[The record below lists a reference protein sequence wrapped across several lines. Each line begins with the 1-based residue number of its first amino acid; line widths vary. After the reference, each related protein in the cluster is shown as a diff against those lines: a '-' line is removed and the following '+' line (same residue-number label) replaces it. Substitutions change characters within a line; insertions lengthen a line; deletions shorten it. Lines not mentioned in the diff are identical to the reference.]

1 MMEEDFYATIKF
13 KNGEE
18 VFAKVMHSEENGNSL
33 LLLVC
38 PIQVTEFTTRKGT
51 SGYKIEP
58 WLKTSREDLFVVNMD
73 DVLTM
78 SESKD
83 IDIIMMHQEFNRR
96 VDNGKKNKPNVSRRM
111 GYISSVTEAKELLE
125 KLYNNS

>member
-1 MMEEDFYATIKF
+1 MEEDFYATIKF

-18 VFAKVMHSEENGNSL
+18 IFSKVMHSEENGVPL
-33 LLLVC
+33 LLLVS
-38 PIQVTEFTTRKGT
+38 PIQITEFTTRKGT
-51 SGYKIEP
+51 SGYKVEP
-58 WLKTSREDLFVVNMD
+58 WLKTSKEDLFVVDMD

-83 IDIIMMHQEFNRR
+83 IEMIMIHQEFNRR
-96 VDNGKKNKPNVSRRM
+96 LDNSKRNKPNISRKM

>member
-18 VFAKVMHSEENGNSL
+18 VFSKVMHSEEDGTSM
-33 LLLVC
+33 LLLVT
-38 PIQVTEFTTRKGT
+38 PIQITEFTTRKGT

-58 WLKTSREDLFVVNMD
+58 WLKTSKEDLFVVNMND
-73 DVLTM
+73 ILTM

-83 IDIIMMHQEFNRR
+83 IEMIMMHQEFNRR
-96 VDNGKKNKPNVSRRM
+96 LDNSKRKKPNISRKM
-111 GYISSVTEAKELLE
+111 GYISSVSEAKELLE
-125 KLYNNS
+125 KLYDNS